1 MLALRVLSA
10 AGWLALFHVG
20 CDLVCL
26 VTGVSGWLVLG
37 VRALAGTA
45 LFVVLAQRIAEAQ
58 FMADRAVATSAAGA
72 AVSASTPPPTSA
84 TADGWSRVV
93 GQDTQRRP

>member
-20 CDLVCL
+20 CDVAGLFV
-26 VTGVSGWLVLG
+26 GMNGWLVLG

-45 LFVVLAQRIAEAQ
+45 LFVVVAQKIALAQFTI
-58 FMADRAVATSAAGA
+58 DRAVATSAAGA
-72 AVSASTPPPTSA
+72 AVSASTPPPSPPDE
-84 TADGWSRVV
+84 DGWSRVV
-93 GQDTQRRP
+93 GQDTPPRP